1 MCGFAAVR
9 LINLKQLNR
18 QKKTAL
24 KGRMQKRVKELEAQI
39 AMLNH
44 RLATEQARLKDMKKA
59 LKHVR

>member
-9 LINLKQLNR
+9 LINLKNLNR

-24 KGRMQKRVKELEAQI
+24 KGRMQKRVKEIQAQI

-44 RLATEQARLKDMKKA
+44 RLATEKTRLQDVKKA
-59 LKHVR
+59 LKHVG